1 MNSAFTKNI
10 KSNKGHDVYLKVSV
24 NEEKLYFSCHYFVK
38 YFKTQYEKEFSLE
51 ELISKSDYFRQFKN
65 VGQIL
70 GEIRNNSLSTEKRKK
85 EEIIELDDPK
95 NIKVIIY
102 LNSKLYKSIPY
113 ILDKRQL
120 FI

>member
-51 ELISKSDYFRQFKN
+51 ELISQSDYYKQFQN

-70 GEIRNNSLSTEKRKK
+70 GEIRNNSSDTKRNIK
-85 EEIIELDDPK
+85 EEIEELDDPK
-95 NIKVIIY
+95 KIKVIIY
-102 LNSKLYKSIPY
+102 LNSKLY
-113 ILDKRQL
+113 
-120 FI
+120 